1 MTPDPI
7 DPILRAGP
15 RVVAR
20 GGVGLRG
27 RGVVTA
33 RLGAGAEVRVRVS
46 AAIAYACTGTG
57 AVRVPRPD
65 LRVFVGA
72 VQPADADT
80 LPAAPATLEVRG
92 DGIALDVVR
101 GEVTLELDGGF
112 DVTLDARAALV
123 TGDGTR
129 YPGRGAGR
137 ALRVDGPRVADAGP
151 RAHAGGAAA

>member
-1 MTPDPI
+1 
-7 DPILRAGP
+7 
-15 RVVAR
+15 
-20 GGVGLRG
+20 
-27 RGVVTA
+27 
-33 RLGAGAEVRVRVS
+33 VS
-46 AAIAYACTGTG
+46 AAVAYACTGTG

-72 VQPADADT
+72 AQPRT
-80 LPAAPATLEVRG
+80 PTPSRRPATLEVRG